1 MEEDD
6 LMWWP
11 LKKAEGDV
19 QVELDMK
26 KEMLRKV

>member
-11 LKKAEGDV
+11 LKEAEEDV

>member
-11 LKKAEGDV
+11 LKEAEDV